1 MFEAYIEIGIGNIA
15 YKEILSGFATFAVVA
30 LGGTLIG
37 IIWGFLTGFATRFTN
52 HVRVVEPL
60 LIFIMS
66 YLSYLNAEIFHM
78 SGILAWA
85 IYLFFELK
93 PLIKLYD
100 FFFIRM

>member
-37 IIWGFLTGFATRFTN
+37 IIWGFLTGFVTRFTN

-60 LIFIMS
+60 
-66 YLSYLNAEIFHM
+66 
-78 SGILAWA
+78 
-85 IYLFFELK
+85 
-93 PLIKLYD
+93 
-100 FFFIRM
+100 